1 MVSRRRTTLGWLFGA
16 TVATTSMLGIPL
28 PLRAQPSSEAPQAA
42 AAAPV
47 ARAFSPD
54 EVMPAAGSPV
64 ALVRAALSAGDNAA
78 ARTQAQAALSNA
90 TDPDEIAELR
100 WLAAVACEGL
110 GDGPAR
116 AAYLAA
122 LSASGHPLA
131 PYATLQLAE
140 AVLATDPARAA
151 RLTSTLTGDWG
162 GGWTARMTEARA
174 LTALGRTDE
183 AIARY
188 RAIVAATPA
197 DVAAIS
203 AGMPLINLLAARPDV
218 ASKAEAI
225 GILRRIATRSAGTP
239 LAAQCLARV
248 TTILGTLPEGEERA
262 RLTPMP
268 LTDRLQEA
276 AAQARALRFTD
287 AAREFQAIA
296 DDPASE
302 GVVRCEARLE
312 AGKALLRA
320 RDRRPAVDHLVWVAE
335 HCSTPDHVAW
345 ARYEAGRG
353 YTSLGDPTAAIAQF
367 DALERQVPTHRLA
380 DDARY
385 RSAMLDLEQG
395 RPEGFRAR
403 LSELPVRYPSGDMV
417 ERALVE
423 LALEARTRRDFAAA
437 RQHLTAALAGPTGTA
452 DSEGMEGRTA
462 YWMARTLHD
471 LDLRDHAITAYAR
484 VIREWPLSYH
494 AQLAAT
500 RLGALSPEDLERTLA
515 PMRHTG
521 PEPSLRFPAHP
532 LHRTEGFRAA
542 IALFR
547 VGDVSRARWALEA
560 LATSASDAQDEV
572 LWLTAALYERVGDRT
587 GAMQLIREHSTA
599 MRRIAPVGHGRA
611 LWRLAYPAAFA
622 PLIEESAAREEL
634 PAAFVRAIARE
645 ESSFNPGAV
654 SWANA
659 YGLVQV
665 IIPTAQR
672 HGAPLGLTV
681 NARTLRDPETNLRIG
696 TRFMRF
702 LLDRYPGNVAVVPA
716 AYNAGQGALDR
727 WLRERHVEEGY
738 AFDRFV
744 EEIPY
749 DETRRYTRR
758 VLQSYG
764 VYSWLDSGSLPAMP
778 DTIPPPG

>member
-1 MVSRRRTTLGWLFGA
+1 MVSRLRTTLRCLFGA
-16 TVATTSMLGIPL
+16 TVAASSLLGPT
-28 PLRAQPSSEAPQAA
+28 PPVRAQPSSQAA
-42 AAAPV
+42 EQAPV
-47 ARAFSPD
+47 FAARGFSPD
-54 EVMPAAGSPV
+54 AAVPAAGSAV
-64 ALVRAALSAGDNAA
+64 AQVRAALAGGDHTA
-78 ARTQAQAALSNA
+78 ARQLAQATLSHA
-90 TDPDEIAELR
+90 TDPDEVAELR

-110 GDGPAR
+110 GDAPGR

-122 LSASGHPLA
+122 LTASGHPLA
-131 PYATLQLAE
+131 PYAALQLAE
-140 AVLATDPARAA
+140 SVATSDPARAV
-151 RLTSTLTGDWG
+151 RLTSSLTGNWG
-162 GGWTARMTEARA
+162 GAWTARMTEARA
-174 LTALGRTDE
+174 LAALGRNDE

-188 RAIVAATPA
+188 REIVAATPA

-203 AGMPLINLLAARPDV
+203 AGLPLINLLAARPDV

-225 GILRRIATRSAGTP
+225 ALLRRIATRSAGTP
-239 LAAQCLARV
+239 LATQCLARV

-268 LTDRLQEA
+268 LTDRLQQA
-276 AAQARALRFTD
+276 AADARALRFVD
-287 AAREFQAIA
+287 AARQFEAIA
-296 DDPASE
+296 EEPASE
-302 GVVRCEARLE
+302 GAVRCEARLE
-312 AGKALLRA
+312 AGRALMRA
-320 RDRRPAVDHLVWVAE
+320 RDRRPAALHLVWVAE
-335 HCSTPDHVAW
+335 HCSDPEHVAW
-345 ARYEAGRG
+345 GRYDAGRT
-353 YTSLGDPTAAIAQF
+353 YTSLGDPAAAIAQF
-367 DALERQVPTHRLA
+367 EALERQTPTHRLA

-385 RSAMLDLEQG
+385 RAAMLDLEQR
-395 RPEGFRAR
+395 RPEAFRAR
-403 LSELPVRYPSGDMV
+403 LSELASRYPSGDMV

-423 LALEARTRRDFAAA
+423 LALEARTRGDFATA
-437 RQHLTAALAGPTGTA
+437 RRHLAAALAGPTGAA
-452 DSEGMEGRTA
+452 DSEGMEGRSS
-462 YWMARTLHD
+462 YWLARTLHD
-471 LDLRDHAITAYAR
+471 LGLRAEAIAAYTR
-484 VIREWPLSYH
+484 VIRDWPLSYH

-500 RLGALSPEDLERTLA
+500 RLGTLSPEDLEQALA

-521 PEPSLRFPAHP
+521 PEPALRFPAHP
-532 LHRTEGFRAA
+532 VHQTEGFRAA
-542 IALFR
+542 VALFR

-560 LATSASDAQDEV
+560 LATSETGAEDEV
-572 LWLTAALYERVGDRT
+572 LWLTAALLERVGDQT
-587 GAMQLIREHSTA
+587 AAMQLIREHSSA
-599 MRRIAPVGHGRA
+599 MRRITPVGHGRA

-622 PLIEESAAREEL
+622 PLIEESAAREEI

-665 IIPTAQR
+665 ILPTAQR

-702 LLDRYPGNVAVVPA
+702 LCDRYPGNVAVVPA

-727 WLRERHVEEGY
+727 WLRERQVEEGY

>member
-16 TVATTSMLGIPL
+16 TVAATSGLGLNP
-28 PLRAQPSSEAPQAA
+28 PLRAEPLPEAPTVSHTPPARDFS
-42 AAAPV
+42 P
-47 ARAFSPD
+47 ARAI
-54 EVMPAAGSPV
+54 PAAGSVV
-64 ALVRAALSAGDNAA
+64 AHVRAALAAGDHAG
-78 ARTQAQAALSNA
+78 ARQLAETTLRIT
-90 TDPDEIAELR
+90 TDPDEAAELR

-110 GDGPAR
+110 GDGAGR
-116 AAYLAA
+116 TTHLAA
-122 LSASGHPLA
+122 LSTSGHPLA
-131 PYATLQLAE
+131 PYASLQLAE
-140 AVLATDPARAA
+140 SVLATDPARAVH
-151 RLTSTLTGDWG
+151 LTASLRGDWG
-162 GGWTARMTEARA
+162 GAWTARMTEARA
-174 LTALGRTDE
+174 LVALGRNDE

-188 RAIVAATPA
+188 RAIVAATPD

-203 AGMPLINLLAARPDV
+203 AGMPLVNLLAARDDV

-225 GILRRIATRSAGTP
+225 AILRRVATRSAGTP
-239 LAAQCLARV
+239 LAASCLARV
-248 TTILGTLPEGEERA
+248 TSILATLPEEERT

-276 AAQARALRFTD
+276 AAQARALRFEE
-287 AAREFQAIA
+287 AARQYQAIA
-296 DDPASE
+296 DEPGSE
-302 GVVRCEARLE
+302 GAVRCEARLE

-320 RDRRPAVDHLVWVAE
+320 RDRRPAVTHLVWVGE
-335 HCSTPDHVAW
+335 HCSAPEHVAW

-353 YTSLGDPTAAIAQF
+353 YTSLGDPAAAIAQF
-367 DALERQVPTHRLA
+367 EALERQAPTHRLA

-385 RSAMLDLEQG
+385 RAAVLDLEEG
-395 RPEGFRAR
+395 RPEAFRAR
-403 LSELPVRYPSGDMV
+403 MSELPTRYPSGDMV

-423 LALEARTRRDFAAA
+423 LALEARARRDFAAA
-437 RQHLTAALAGPTGTA
+437 RQHLDAALAGPTGTA
-452 DSEGMEGRTA
+452 DSEGMEGRSA
-462 YWMARTLHD
+462 YWLARTLHD
-471 LDLRDHAITAYAR
+471 LELRSDAIAAYAR

-500 RLGALSPEDLERTLA
+500 RLGALSPSDLERTLA

-521 PEPSLRFPAHP
+521 PEPVLRFPAHP
-532 LHRTEGFRAA
+532 LHQSEGFRAA

-547 VGDVSRARWALEA
+547 VGDTSRARWALDA
-560 LATSASDAQDEV
+560 LAATAGDAQDEL
-572 LWLTAALYERVGDRT
+572 LWVTAALYEQAGDRT

-622 PLIEESAAREEL
+622 PLIEESAAREQL

-665 IIPTAQR
+665 ILPTAQR

>member
-1 MVSRRRTTLGWLFGA
+1 
-16 TVATTSMLGIPL
+16 
-28 PLRAQPSSEAPQAA
+28 
-42 AAAPV
+42 
-47 ARAFSPD
+47 
-54 EVMPAAGSPV
+54 
-64 ALVRAALSAGDNAA
+64 
-78 ARTQAQAALSNA
+78 
-90 TDPDEIAELR
+90 
-100 WLAAVACEGL
+100 
-110 GDGPAR
+110 
-116 AAYLAA
+116 
-122 LSASGHPLA
+122 
-131 PYATLQLAE
+131 
-140 AVLATDPARAA
+140 
-151 RLTSTLTGDWG
+151 
-162 GGWTARMTEARA
+162 
-174 LTALGRTDE
+174 
-183 AIARY
+183 
-188 RAIVAATPA
+188 
-197 DVAAIS
+197 
-203 AGMPLINLLAARPDV
+203 
-218 ASKAEAI
+218 
-225 GILRRIATRSAGTP
+225 
-239 LAAQCLARV
+239 
-248 TTILGTLPEGEERA
+248 
-262 RLTPMP
+262 
-268 LTDRLQEA
+268 
-276 AAQARALRFTD
+276 
-287 AAREFQAIA
+287 
-296 DDPASE
+296 
-302 GVVRCEARLE
+302 
-312 AGKALLRA
+312 
-320 RDRRPAVDHLVWVAE
+320 
-335 HCSTPDHVAW
+335 
-345 ARYEAGRG
+345 
-353 YTSLGDPTAAIAQF
+353 
-367 DALERQVPTHRLA
+367 LA

-385 RSAMLDLEQG
+385 RAAVLDLEEG
-395 RPEGFRAR
+395 RPEAFRAR
-403 LSELPVRYPSGDMV
+403 MSELPTRYPSGDMV

-423 LALEARTRRDFAAA
+423 LALEARARRDFAAA
-437 RQHLTAALAGPTGTA
+437 RQHLDAALAGPTGTA
-452 DSEGMEGRTA
+452 DSEGMEGRSA
-462 YWMARTLHD
+462 YWLARTLHD
-471 LDLRDHAITAYAR
+471 LELRSDAIAAYAR

-500 RLGALSPEDLERTLA
+500 RLGALSPSDLERTLA

-521 PEPSLRFPAHP
+521 PEPVLRFPAHP
-532 LHRTEGFRAA
+532 LHQSEGFRAA

-547 VGDVSRARWALEA
+547 VGDTSRARWALDA
-560 LATSASDAQDEV
+560 LAATAGDAQDEL
-572 LWLTAALYERVGDRT
+572 LWVTAALYEQAGDRT

-599 MRRIAPVGHGRA
+599 MRRVAPVGHGRA

-622 PLIEESAAREEL
+622 PLIEESAAREQL

-665 IIPTAQR
+665 ILPTAQR